1 MIEIEGENIGGL
13 RGPFKFTLQ
22 NGLSMLHAPNGSG
35 KSSLLRAFHLAIAN
49 KKISPE
55 DLNNYL
61 TEKEING
68 FVKVFIDGNE
78 FEVQIQ
84 RKGEKVIITY
94 SNVDDDIFKFPS
106 EELSFIRAKS
116 DLYQGIINDDD
127 TFISS
132 WFYKVTEAHKYELF
146 LEISTNILTDYK
158 TTRDDLKK
166 KVSKDISRNREEINK
181 LQKEA
186 EEISV
191 KIDSMLDSEEYKL
204 SMKEHSE
211 KKDKIDKLRELIK
224 KKLTNRKIKL
234 SDEIF
239 KEEEAIEKLKRE
251 LEKIKKKIDNYD
263 ANLPI
268 MQEKL
273 RKNEKK
279 RDKLEEDLDKIK
291 DQRLTAQQ
299 NLTSIR
305 NELKENEELINRETC
320 PKCHQKLDPVFYKDL
335 VAKGRAELKK
345 LETQVKSLKTKE
357 REISLETNEIEDEL
371 RELTNFLK
379 INRESLNKDRIIKE
393 KEVKKKDESLPDK
406 KKRRKQL
413 TDEIELKNKELLAIQ
428 EVLAE
433 EIPLQN
439 EIFKLQGELNGKN
452 KLINKSEEE
461 IEMSSEYQLRYLKAE
476 GHVKRAEAIHKCYSE
491 RFHHLTF
498 ETFKQINEALMASF
512 DLLNLAK
519 LKKIVFDKK
528 ENKLFLDIQRANNV
542 YTTLEKL
549 SGAEKSLITL
559 IITWV
564 VKQMVIPDEPLF
576 LIDEVTTEMD
586 DTRFQDI
593 LNYISNKTDYVIVAR
608 HKPYKGKQENLA
620 QSHIISTFV

>member
-49 KKISPE
+49 KNISQE

-68 FVKVFIDGNE
+68 FVKVFIDENE

-116 DLYQGIINDDD
+116 DLYHGIINDDD
-127 TFISS
+127 AFISS

-166 KVSKDISRNREEINK
+166 KVSKDVSRNREEINK

-186 EEISV
+186 EEISE
-191 KIDSMLDSEEYKL
+191 KIESLLDSEEYKL

-211 KKDKIDKLRELIK
+211 KKNKIDKLRELINNLK
-224 KKLTNRKIKL
+224 TRKTKL

-251 LEKIKKKIDNYD
+251 LEKIKKKINNYD

-273 RKNEKK
+273 RKNEKQ
-279 RDKLEEDLDKIK
+279 RDKLEEDLDKTK

-320 PKCHQKLDPVFYKDL
+320 PKCHQKLDPVFYKDM

-345 LETQVKSLKTKE
+345 LESQVKSLKAKE
-357 REISLETNEIEDEL
+357 REISIETNEIEDEL

-379 INRESLNKDRIIKE
+379 INRESLNKDRINKE
-393 KEVKKKDESLPDK
+393 KDVKKKSESLPDK
-406 KKRRKQL
+406 KNRRKQL
-413 TDEIELKNKELLAIQ
+413 TNESELKNKELLAIQ
-428 EVLAE
+428 EILAE

-439 EIFKLQGELNGKN
+439 DIFKLQGELNGKN

-491 RFHHLTF
+491 RFQHLTF
-498 ETFKQINEALMASF
+498 ETFKQINDALMASF
-512 DLLNLAK
+512 DLLKLAK

-586 DTRFQDI
+586 DTRFHDI

-608 HKPYKGKQENLA
+608 HKPFKGKQENLA
-620 QSHIISTFV
+620 QSHIISTFA

>member
-1 MIEIEGENIGGL
+1 MIKIEGENIGGL
-13 RGPFKFTLQ
+13 RGPFKFTLK

-49 KKISPE
+49 KNISQE

-68 FVKVFIDGNE
+68 FVKVFIDENE

-116 DLYQGIINDDD
+116 DLYHGIINNDD

-166 KVSKDISRNREEINK
+166 KVSKDVSRNREEINK

-186 EEISV
+186 EEISE
-191 KIDSMLDSEEYKL
+191 KIESLLDSEEYKL

-211 KKDKIDKLRELIK
+211 KKDKIDKLRDLIK
-224 KKLTNRKIKL
+224 NLTNRKTKL

-239 KEEEAIEKLKRE
+239 KEEEVIQKLKRE

-273 RKNEKK
+273 RKNEKR
-279 RDKLEEDLDKIK
+279 RDKLEEDLDKTK

-320 PKCHQKLDPVFYKDL
+320 PKCHQKLDPVFYKDM

-345 LETQVKSLKTKE
+345 LESQVKSLKAKE

-379 INRESLNKDRIIKE
+379 INRESLNKDRINKE
-393 KEVKKKDESLPDK
+393 KDVKKKSESLPDK
-406 KKRRKQL
+406 KNRRKQL

-439 EIFKLQGELNGKN
+439 DIFKLQGELNGKN
-452 KLINKSEEE
+452 KLINKNEEE

-491 RFHHLTF
+491 RFQHLTF
-498 ETFKQINEALMASF
+498 ETFKQINDALMASF
-512 DLLNLAK
+512 DLLKLAK

-620 QSHIISTFV
+620 QSHIISTFA

>member
-1 MIEIEGENIGGL
+1 MIDIEGENIGGL

-22 NGLSMLHAPNGSG
+22 HGLSILHAPNGSG

-49 KKISPE
+49 KKISQE

-68 FVKVFIDGNE
+68 YVKVTINE
-78 FEVQIQ
+78 NESEVQIQ
-84 RKGEKVIITY
+84 RKGDKVIITY
-94 SNVDDDIFKFPS
+94 SNVDDEIFKFPS

-116 DLYQGIINDDD
+116 DLYHGIINDDD

-146 LEISTNILTDYK
+146 LESSTNILSDYK

-166 KVSKDISRNREEINK
+166 KVSKDISRNREDINK

-186 EEISV
+186 EEIS
-191 KIDSMLDSEEYKL
+191 KEIESILDSEEYKL

-211 KKDKIDKLRELIK
+211 KSEKIDKLRESIK
-224 KKLTNRKIKL
+224 NLTNRKRDL
-234 SDEIF
+234 SGEIF
-239 KEEEAIEKLKRE
+239 KDEETIEKLRRE
-251 LEKIKKKIDNYD
+251 LVDIKKKMDNYD
-263 ANLPI
+263 KNLLI

-273 RKNEKK
+273 RKNEKE
-279 RDKLEEDLDKIK
+279 RDKLEVDLDKTK

-299 NLTSIR
+299 NLTSLR
-305 NELKENEELINRETC
+305 NNLKENEELINRESC
-320 PKCHQKLDPVFYKDL
+320 PKCHQKLDPIFYKDL
-335 VAKGRAELKK
+335 VAKGRAEVKK
-345 LETQVKSLKTKE
+345 LESQVKNLKTKE
-357 REISLETNEIEDEL
+357 SEISLKMNEIEDEL
-371 RELTNFLK
+371 RESTNFLK
-379 INRESLNKDRIIKE
+379 TNRESLNKDRISKE
-393 KEVKKKDESLPDK
+393 KDIKKKIESLPDK
-406 KKRRKQL
+406 KNRRKYL
-413 TDEIELKNKELLAIQ
+413 TDEIESRNKELLTIQ
-428 EVLAE
+428 EDLAE

-439 EIFKLQGELNGKN
+439 EIFKLQGELNSKN
-452 KLINKSEEE
+452 KLFNKLDEE
-461 IEMSSEYQLRYLKAE
+461 IEMSSEYQLRYLKAD
-476 GHVKRAEAIHKCYSE
+476 GSVKRAEVIHKYYSE
-491 RFHHLTF
+491 KFQHLTF
-498 ETFKQINEALMASF
+498 ETFKQINEALMSSF
-512 DLLNLAK
+512 ELLKLAK

-528 ENKLFLDIQRANNV
+528 ENKLILDIQRANNV

-576 LIDEVTTEMD
+576 LVDEVTTEMD

-593 LNYISNKTDYVIVAR
+593 LNYLSNKTDYVIVAR
-608 HKPYKGKQENLA
+608 HQPYKGKQEDLA
-620 QSHIISTFV
+620 QNHIISSFA

>member
-1 MIEIEGENIGGL
+1 MINIEGENIGGL
-13 RGPFKFTLQ
+13 RGQFKFTIQ
-22 NGLSMLHAPNGSG
+22 DGLSILHAPNGSG

-49 KKISPE
+49 KNISQD

-68 FVKVFIDGNE
+68 YVKINVDDTE
-78 FEVQIQ
+78 YEVQIQ
-84 RKGEKVIITY
+84 RKGDKVIITY
-94 SNVDDDIFKFPS
+94 SNVDDEIFKFPS

-116 DLYQGIINDDD
+116 DLFHGIINDDED
-127 TFISS
+127 FISS

-158 TTRDDLKK
+158 TARDDLKK
-166 KVSKDISRNREEINK
+166 KVSKDVSQNREEINN
-181 LQKEA
+181 LQKET
-186 EEISV
+186 EKLSE
-191 KIDSMLDSEEYKL
+191 KIESILDSEEYKL

-224 KKLTNRKIKL
+224 NLTNKKIKL
-234 SDEIF
+234 SDVIF
-239 KEEEAIEKLKRE
+239 KEEEAIENLKRE
-251 LEKIKKKIDNYD
+251 LEDIKKRIDTYD
-263 ANLPI
+263 ANLPL

-273 RKNEKK
+273 RKNEKR
-279 RDKLEEDLDKIK
+279 RDKLEVDLDKTK
-291 DQRLTAQQ
+291 DLRLIAQQ
-299 NLTSIR
+299 NLTSER
-305 NELKENEELINRETC
+305 KDLKEYEELINRETC
-320 PKCHQKLDPVFYKDL
+320 PKCHQKLDPVHYKDL
-335 VAKGRAELKK
+335 VAKGRAEVKK
-345 LETQVKSLKTKE
+345 LEAQVKSLKAKE
-357 REISLETNEIEDEL
+357 HEISLEMNEIEDEL
-371 RELTNFLK
+371 RDLTNFLK
-379 INRESLNKDRIIKE
+379 TNRESLNKDQINKDKDI
-393 KEVKKKDESLPDK
+393 KKKRETLPDK
-406 KKRRKQL
+406 KNRRKQL
-413 TDEIELKNKELLAIQ
+413 ADEIESKNKELLDIQ

-452 KLINKSEEE
+452 KLMNKLEEE

-476 GHVKRAEAIHKCYSE
+476 GYVKRAEAIHKYYSE
-491 RFHHLTF
+491 RFQHLTY
-498 ETFKQINEALMASF
+498 ETFKQINDALMASF
-512 DLLNLAK
+512 ELLKLAK

-528 ENKLFLDIQRANNV
+528 ENKLFLEIQRANNV

-564 VKQMVIPDEPLF
+564 VKQMVLPDEPFF
-576 LIDEVTTEMD
+576 LVDEVTTEMD

-620 QSHIISTFV
+620 QNHIISTFA

>member
-1 MIEIEGENIGGL
+1 MIKIEGENIGGL

-49 KKISPE
+49 KNISQE

-68 FVKVFIDGNE
+68 FVKVFIDENE

-116 DLYQGIINDDD
+116 DLYHGIINDDD

-166 KVSKDISRNREEINK
+166 KVSKDVSRNREEINK

-186 EEISV
+186 EEISE
-191 KIDSMLDSEEYKL
+191 KIELLLDSEEYKL

-224 KKLTNRKIKL
+224 NLTNRKTKL

-251 LEKIKKKIDNYD
+251 LEKIQKKIDNYD

-279 RDKLEEDLDKIK
+279 RDKLEEDLDKTK

-320 PKCHQKLDPVFYKDL
+320 PKCHQKLDPIFYKDM

-345 LETQVKSLKTKE
+345 LESQVKSLKAKE

-379 INRESLNKDRIIKE
+379 INRESLNKDRINKD
-393 KEVKKKDESLPDK
+393 KEVKKISESLPEK
-406 KKRRKQL
+406 KNRRKQL
-413 TDEIELKNKELLAIQ
+413 TDEIELKNKELLAIR

-439 EIFKLQGELNGKN
+439 DIFKLQGELNGKN

-476 GHVKRAEAIHKCYSE
+476 GHVKRAEAIHKYYSE
-491 RFHHLTF
+491 RFQHLTF
-498 ETFKQINEALMASF
+498 ETFKQINDALMASF
-512 DLLNLAK
+512 DLLKLAK

>member
-1 MIEIEGENIGGL
+1 MIDIEGENIGGL

-22 NGLSMLHAPNGSG
+22 DGLSILHAPNGSG
-35 KSSLLRAFHLAIAN
+35 KSSLLRAFHLTIAN
-49 KKISPE
+49 KNISQE

-68 FVKVFIDGNE
+68 YVKVTINE
-78 FEVQIQ
+78 NESEVQIQ
-84 RKGEKVIITY
+84 RKGDKVIITY
-94 SNVDDDIFKFPS
+94 SNVDNEIFKFPS
-106 EELSFIRAKS
+106 EELSFIKAKS
-116 DLYQGIINDDD
+116 DLFRGIINDDD
-127 TFISS
+127 AFISS

-158 TTRDDLKK
+158 TTKDDLKK
-166 KVSKDISRNREEINK
+166 KVSKDVSRNREEINK
-181 LQKEA
+181 MQKEA
-186 EEISV
+186 EEISD
-191 KIDSMLDSEEYKL
+191 KIESILGSEEYKL

-211 KKDKIDKLRELIK
+211 KKDKIDKLRGLIK
-224 KKLTNRKIKL
+224 NLTTRKSKF

-291 DQRLTAQQ
+291 DERLTAQQ
-299 NLTSIR
+299 NLSSVR

-345 LETQVKSLKTKE
+345 LESQVKSLKAKE
-357 REISLETNEIEDEL
+357 REISLEMNELEDIL
-371 RELTNFLK
+371 REITNFLK
-379 INRESLNKDRIIKE
+379 INRESLNKDRINEE
-393 KEVKKKDESLPDK
+393 KAIKKKSESLPDK
-406 KKRRKQL
+406 KNRRKQL
-413 TDEIELKNKELLAIQ
+413 IDEIESKNKELLAIQ
-428 EVLAE
+428 KVLAG

-439 EIFKLQGELNGKN
+439 EIFKFQGELNGKN
-452 KLINKSEEE
+452 KLINKLEEE
-461 IEMSSEYQLRYLKAE
+461 IEVSSEYQLRYLKAE
-476 GHVKRAEAIHKCYSE
+476 GHVKRAEAIHKYQSE
-491 RFHHLTF
+491 KFQHLTF

-512 DLLNLAK
+512 ELLNLAK
-519 LKKIVFDKK
+519 LKKIIFDKK

-549 SGAEKSLITL
+549 SGSEKSLITL

-564 VKQMVIPDEPLF
+564 VKQMVIPDEPFF
-576 LIDEVTTEMD
+576 LVDEVTTEMD

-620 QSHIISTFV
+620 QTHIISKFA

>member
-49 KKISPE
+49 KNISQE

-68 FVKVFIDGNE
+68 FVKVSIDENE

-116 DLYQGIINDDD
+116 DLYRGIINDDD

-166 KVSKDISRNREEINK
+166 KVSKDVSRNREEINK

-186 EEISV
+186 EEISE
-191 KIDSMLDSEEYKL
+191 KIELLLDSEEYKL

-211 KKDKIDKLRELIK
+211 KNEKIDKLRGATKNLK
-224 KKLTNRKIKL
+224 PRKTKL

-251 LEKIKKKIDNYD
+251 LEKIKKKINNYD

-273 RKNEKK
+273 RKNEKQ
-279 RDKLEEDLDKIK
+279 RDKLEEDLDKTK

-320 PKCHQKLDPVFYKDL
+320 PKCHQKLDPVFYKDM

-345 LETQVKSLKTKE
+345 LESQVKSLKAKE

-379 INRESLNKDRIIKE
+379 INRESLNKDRINKD
-393 KEVKKKDESLPDK
+393 KDVKKISESLPEK
-406 KKRRKQL
+406 KNRRKQL

-439 EIFKLQGELNGKN
+439 DIFKLQGELNGKN

-491 RFHHLTF
+491 RFQHLTF
-498 ETFKQINEALMASF
+498 ETFKQINDALMASF
-512 DLLNLAK
+512 DLLKLAK

-608 HKPYKGKQENLA
+608 HKPFKGKQENLA
-620 QSHIISTFV
+620 QSHIISTFA